1 MNDQKPERKVLEG
14 TIVGINNKV
23 SIKGQSYTVYKVVT
37 LDEAELNLYKW
48 ESNLD
53 LLNKIVRFEVES
65 TVKGDKQYDT
75 IAKMEV
81 VQK

>member
-1 MNDQKPERKVLEG
+1 MNEKKVLEG

-23 SIKGQSYTVYKVVT
+23 SIKGQPYTVYKVVT
-37 LDEAELNLYKW
+37 LDGAELSLYKW

-53 LLNKIVRFEVES
+53 LLNKVARFEID
-65 TVKGDKQYDT
+65 TTIKGDKQYDT

>member
-1 MNDQKPERKVLEG
+1 MTEKRVLEG

-23 SIKGQSYTVYKVVT
+23 STKGQPYSVYKVVT
-37 LDEAELNLYKW
+37 LDGAELNLYKW
-48 ESNLD
+48 ENNLN
-53 LLNKIVRFEVES
+53 LLNKVVKFEIDSEI
-65 TVKGDKQYDT
+65 KGDKQYDT